1 MNEANVFEISQE
13 ELAAVCRRFQVREL
27 AVFGSMLREDH
38 GPDSDVDLLVSFQPA
53 ARVTFVT
60 LAKLQRE
67 LEALLGR
74 KVDLVPKDGLKTVIR
89 DHVLAAARALYAA

>member
-1 MNEANVFEISQE
+1 MNEPDALDISQE

-27 AVFGSMLREDH
+27 ALFGSMLRDDH
-38 GPDSDVDLLVSFQPA
+38 GPESDVDLLVSFQPA

-67 LEALLGR
+67 LEAVLGR
-74 KVDLVPKDGLKTVIR
+74 KVDLVPKDGLKAVIR
-89 DHVLAAARALYAA
+89 DHVLATARALYAA